1 VTAIVLGLRFV
12 CEMAA
17 LAAVAYWGQQAAG
30 GVAGI
35 VLAAIAVAV
44 VVVVWGVFLAPRRRL
59 EAGLPARLAIELA
72 VWVAA
77 SSALWSGQPTLAV
90 VLFVVAVVTG
100 GDQRTHRSCEST
112 RVSTI
117 PGPSSWTATPCRCQP
132 QRS

>member
-1 VTAIVLGLRFV
+1 MAIVLGLRFV

-17 LAAVAYWGQQAAG
+17 LAAVAYWGQQAAD

-44 VVVVWGVFLAPRRRL
+44 VAVVWGVFLAPRRRL

-77 SSALWSGQPTLAV
+77 SSALWSAGQPTPAV

-100 GDQRTHRSCEST
+100 AINARNA
-112 RVSTI
+112 
-117 PGPSSWTATPCRCQP
+117 ATKALV
-132 QRS
+132 

>member
-77 SSALWSGQPTLAV
+77 SSALWSAGQPTLAV
-90 VLFVVAVVTG
+90 VLLVVAVVTG
-100 GDQRTHRSCEST
+100 AINAG
-112 RVSTI
+112 
-117 PGPSSWTATPCRCQP
+117 TAATKAPE
-132 QRS
+132 